1 MLTLTPV
8 WHGRLRAA
16 RGMTNLLM
24 QTLVIHPALLFF
36 LLFLLSAHHAG
47 GAGQM
52 LLDEAEKLVRD
63 APPGQVWG
71 CVSQASSMKAFPPAT
86 PDELQNGTPVPDAV
100 KLSVAPPVLCEKT
113 AVSREAWAVQTSGTL
128 LLLYKAGVMFS
139 VISGLAIWYFRRR
152 AKGENA

>member
-1 MLTLTPV
+1 MLTLSPV

-16 RGMTNLLM
+16 RGLTNLLM

-63 APPGQVWG
+63 APPGQVWD
-71 CVSQASSMKAFPPAT
+71 CVPQGRPVKAFLPVASDEPQHGAPVLEALK
-86 PDELQNGTPVPDAV
+86 PDPT
-100 KLSVAPPVLCEKT
+100 PVLCEKA
-113 AVSREAWAVQTSGTL
+113 AVSREAWAAEAGSTL
-128 LLLYKAGVMFS
+128 LLLYRTAVVLS
-139 VISGLAIWYFRRR
+139 VIANLAVWHLRRR
-152 AKGENA
+152 AKGEHA

>member
-1 MLTLTPV
+1 MLTFSPV

-16 RGMTNLLM
+16 RGLTNLLM

-52 LLDEAEKLVRD
+52 LLTEAEKLLRD

-71 CVSQASSMKAFPPAT
+71 CVSQTTPVKAFPSAT
-86 PDELQNGTPVPDAV
+86 PDELKNGAPAPDAV
-100 KLSVAPPVLCEKT
+100 KLSVAPPVICEKA
-113 AVSREAWAVQTSGTL
+113 AVSREAWAQETSSTL
-128 LLLYKAGVMFS
+128 QLIYKDAVALS
-139 VISGLAIWYFRRR
+139 VISGLIMRLLRRR